1 MTQPPEQNAGATDTP
16 GTTGS
21 SEPPRNFP
29 PSHLTP
35 PDGAAATIGV
45 TDAQVEAVSEAGA
58 RRGRILAWGL
68 WDWGSAAFN
77 AVVTTFVFTVY
88 LTGESFGPTG
98 TVEAQLGW
106 ALAIAGLLIAVLAPI
121 TGQRSDTSGRRKLWL
136 AVNTYIV
143 VAITLAMF
151 FVLPAPEYLLLG
163 LFLVAAGNVFFEFA
177 GVNYNAMLVQ
187 VSTPRSIGK
196 VSGFGWGMG
205 YVGGIVL
212 LLIVYFGFI
221 QPEVGLF
228 GVTGDNG
235 LDVRVTMVV
244 SAVWFGLFA
253 LPVLFAVPEYR
264 NPAAVGREKVGF
276 FASYAR
282 LGRDIKRLWKEQRNT
297 VWFLLASAVF
307 RDGLAGV
314 FTFGGV
320 LAASVFGFSAGE
332 VIIFAIAANVVAG
345 ISTIAVGA
353 LDDKLGAKPVIVTAL
368 IGLVV
373 SGLIVFFLHDGGQLV
388 FWTAGLALCLF
399 VGPAQSAS
407 RTFLARLIPAG
418 REGEVFG
425 LYATTGRAVSFL
437 APTAFA
443 LFVTIGGE
451 PYYGILGIV
460 LVIALGLGLLI
471 PVKATAPRPLSLSKR
486 ACRLDPLVE
495 RVVFGQDRPRTTKP
509 VAESDPFKSS
519 GCASSS
525 AHAASARLRPSCAA
539 ARRSRRACGSR
550 CGACRSRRA
559 RGATAPAARP

>member
-1 MTQPPEQNAGATDTP
+1 M
-16 GTTGS
+16 
-21 SEPPRNFP
+21 PR
-29 PSHLTP
+29 
-35 PDGAAATIGV
+35 GGY
-45 TDAQVEAVSEAGA
+45 
-58 RRGRILAWGL
+58 RRGIRSRYSAARSPSIQRECRPQARHLPFIRPNEAFVMTHSPEPLASAAETTADAGVAPTRGKVLAWGL

-88 LTGESFGPTG
+88 LTSESFGPVG

-106 ALAIAGLLIAVLAPI
+106 TLAIAGLLIAVLAPI
-121 TGQRSDTSGRRKLWL
+121 AGQRSDTSGRRKLWL
-136 AVNTYIV
+136 AINTYIV
-143 VAITLAMF
+143 VAISAAMF
-151 FVLPAPEYLLLG
+151 FVYPAAEYLMLG

-187 VSTPRSIGK
+187 VSTPRTIGK

-228 GVTGDNG
+228 GVTGDDG
-235 LDVRVTMVV
+235 LDVRVTVLA
-244 SAVWFGLFA
+244 SAIWFGLFA
-253 LPVLFAVPEYR
+253 LPVLIAVPEYR
-264 NPAAVGREKVGF
+264 NPAAIDRGKVSFIG
-276 FASYAR
+276 SYVR
-282 LGRDIKRLWKEQRNT
+282 LGHDIARLWKEQRNT

-353 LDDKLGAKPVIVTAL
+353 LDDRLGAKPVIVTAL
-368 IGLVV
+368 IGLVM
-373 SGLIVFFLHDGGQLV
+373 SGMLVFLLHDGGQIV

-418 REGEVFG
+418 HEGEVFG

-451 PYYGILGIV
+451 PYFGILGIV
-460 LVIALGLGLLI
+460 LVIALGLALLI
-471 PVKATAPRPLSLSKR
+471 PVKAS
-486 ACRLDPLVE
+486 
-495 RVVFGQDRPRTTKP
+495 
-509 VAESDPFKSS
+509 
-519 GCASSS
+519 
-525 AHAASARLRPSCAA
+525 
-539 ARRSRRACGSR
+539 
-550 CGACRSRRA
+550 
-559 RGATAPAARP
+559 APARTPR

>member
-1 MTQPPEQNAGATDTP
+1 M
-16 GTTGS
+16 
-21 SEPPRNFP
+21 
-29 PSHLTP
+29 
-35 PDGAAATIGV
+35 AAAV
-45 TDAQVEAVSEAGA
+45 DAHGPARTSRRAVV
-58 RRGRILAWGL
+58 AWGL

-88 LTGESFGPTG
+88 LTSSSFGEAG

-106 ALAIAGLLIAVLAPI
+106 ALAGAGLLIALLAPV

-143 VAITLAMF
+143 VAITAAMF
-151 FVLPAPEYLLLG
+151 FVQPDPSFLWLG
-163 LFLVAAGNVFFEFA
+163 LLLVAAGNVFFEFA
-177 GVNYNAMLVQ
+177 GVNYNAMLSQ
-187 VSTPRSIGK
+187 VSTPRSIGR

-221 QPEVGLF
+221 QPEVGWF
-228 GVTGDNG
+228 GITGEGGMDI
-235 LDVRVTMVV
+235 RVTVLV
-244 SAVWFGLFA
+244 SALWFGLFA
-253 LPVLFAVPEYR
+253 LPVLLVVPEYR
-264 NPAAVGREKVGF
+264 GVGVRRERIGF
-276 FASYAR
+276 FASYGR
-282 LGRDIKRLWKEQRNT
+282 LGRDIARLWRESRHT

-345 ISTIAVGA
+345 VSTIAVGA
-353 LDDKLGAKPVIVTAL
+353 LDDRLGAKPVIVAAL

-373 SGLIVFFLHDGGQLV
+373 SGLLVFFLADGGQIV

-407 RTFLARLIPAG
+407 RTFLARIIPPG

-437 APTAFA
+437 APTMFA
-443 LFVTIGGE
+443 LFVALSGQAV
-451 PYYGILGIV
+451 YGILGIV
-460 LVIALGLGLLI
+460 IVLLAGLLLLL
-471 PVKATAPRPLSLSKR
+471 PVRASQPPL
-486 ACRLDPLVE
+486 AD
-495 RVVFGQDRPRTTKP
+495 
-509 VAESDPFKSS
+509 
-519 GCASSS
+519 
-525 AHAASARLRPSCAA
+525 
-539 ARRSRRACGSR
+539 
-550 CGACRSRRA
+550 
-559 RGATAPAARP
+559 